1 MTKYTWINGKYHED
15 ITVTQVYG
23 VTFKENKILLIKND
37 GKYHLIGGRPEK
49 NETFEDTLKREFY
62 EEVNTEIEDIHYLG
76 YFIVEEEEKKYAQVR
91 MIAKIKKINELRP
104 DLDNG
109 KLYERKLVEASD
121 VLDYL
126 KYYEKPGRS
135 FINDSINLAKK
146 YYG

>member
-1 MTKYTWINGKYHED
+1 MTKYTWINGKYPED

-76 YFIVEEEEKKYAQVR
+76 YFIVEEEETCYSKRQ
-91 MIAKIKKINELRP
+91 
-104 DLDNG
+104 
-109 KLYERKLVEASD
+109 
-121 VLDYL
+121 YL
-126 KYYEKPGRS
+126 FNIVTPVVT
-135 FINDSINLAKK
+135 
-146 YYG
+146 